1 MAACFDNRSA
11 ATLLSS
17 FVKSLVYEEPQL
29 MPNLLRRGSPPAFQP
44 ARFAVRGLAAALLI
58 GASLAAGCG
67 KKAPVAAS
75 GSSGPSALVVE
86 VRKVEPT
93 PFRETLLAT
102 GTLLAN
108 EVVTLQAETA
118 GIVTG
123 IHFEEGRPVKTG
135 DVLVELDEVELQARA
150 ARAEAELALASAL
163 EKRQRDLMLANAIS
177 SADYDQ
183 AAANLSVARAET
195 ELVRAQLAKRKIR
208 APFDGVV
215 GLRRISAGA
224 YLTPGAAIGTLQDLS
239 SLKLDFSVPERYYVH
254 LRAGR
259 EVRFRM
265 AGRNDVFT
273 ARIVAVEPSADVAT
287 RSILVRAAMPNQAGL
302 LPGAFVEVEVALDEV
317 PDALLIPPIALVPGL
332 SRQIVYVLRDGVAE
346 EREVRPGMRT
356 PTAVQ
361 ILEGLRPGDEIITS
375 GVLLLRPGM
384 KVQTRAPDG
393 SGQGNT

>member
-1 MAACFDNRSA
+1 
-11 ATLLSS
+11 
-17 FVKSLVYEEPQL
+17 
-29 MPNLLRRGSPPAFQP
+29 MPNTLRRGTSSALQP
-44 ARFAVRGLAAALLI
+44 ARSAVRGLAAAALI
-58 GASLAAGCG
+58 GAVLGAGCSQQKPG
-67 KKAPVAAS
+67 TTS
-75 GSSGPSALVVE
+75 GGSAGPSALVVE
-86 VRKVEPT
+86 VRKVAPT
-93 PFRETLLAT
+93 PFQETLLAT

-123 IHFEEGRPVKTG
+123 INFDEGRPVKAG

-224 YLTPGAAIGTLQDLS
+224 YLTPGTAIGTLQDLS
-239 SLKLDFSVPERYYVH
+239 SLKLDFSVPERYYIH

-259 EVRFRM
+259 PVRFRM

-273 ARIVAVEPSADVAT
+273 ANIVAVEPSADVAT

-332 SRQIVYVLRDGVAE
+332 SRQIVYVHRDGVAE

-361 ILEGLRPGDEIITS
+361 ILDGLRPGDEIITS

-384 KVQTRAPDG
+384 KVQTRAPEG
-393 SGQGNT
+393 SGQRNT